1 LTYSSFD
8 EYDAKRL
15 AHIGSDVPV
24 IWSKMWN
31 VPVILAYVSLGWVMF
46 A

>member
-1 LTYSSFD
+1 MEVQYLPSTDRCLTYSSFD

-24 IWSKMWN
+24 IWSKM
-31 VPVILAYVSLGWVMF
+31 
-46 A
+46 